1 MKDKRQGNDLKVA
14 WSIFMQDGEP
24 FRLDGKDVSLY
35 LKNMFGRKELNDFV
49 VTGNIIQWTF
59 YGKDQKNSGKYSLEL
74 VINEGEKGMITTDK
88 CDFVNLVSCSCKLQ
102 GGEDAPNVETESIEL
117 TSTLEYVSGGGDY
130 DDTALWKELENKVDK
145 EKGKGLSS
153 NDFTNA
159 LKEKLE
165 GLENYD
171 DAEISS
177 AVEKL
182 SRDFETLLGNNAS
195 AAIESFNEIIA
206 FLEGIED
213 SASLDAIV
221 ASIQQEIAKVSNGL
235 ADTDAKLTE
244 LSTKVENINPTQMVS
259 VTYAELVALRDNG
272 ELIAGMQYRITDYVT
287 TTAQEN
293 TKSAGH
299 QFDVIVTAD
308 NKNTLNEVA
317 RACLHE
323 EDTYFSE
330 ADANLA
336 AWQIWYSLDNDTERF
351 AWADAEN
358 GKGVIY
364 RMIDE
369 FENDIPYDFKN
380 IQFVRILRFD
390 NGFAEFSEGGIS
402 TWVYTF
408 CANSYHINNDEWSE
422 LKDGSLE
429 SPYGHMSDEN
439 TSTFHHNSMKPRIM
453 YYNGNDVYQECGKAY
468 LNDNVFLGY
477 WEEIGSAN
485 EEDMPYYYA
494 YCSYGNSFGEGCYSN
509 SFGEGCNSN
518 SFGNYCNSNSFG
530 NNCNSNSFGEGCYS
544 NSFGNNCYSN
554 SFGNYCYSNSFGN
567 YCNSNSFGNNC
578 YSNSFGNSSQSNEL
592 KAYYCYITFG
602 EGVQY
607 VTLLNET
614 EGYYENQVQ
623 NYRVANGTHGED
635 GNPLIVDVTRN
646 MGCETFIGMDSND
659 ELKVFC
665 LADLL
670 NL

>member
-35 LKNMFGRKELNDFV
+35 LKNMFGRKELSDFV
-49 VTGNIIQWTF
+49 TTGNIIQWTF

-117 TSTLEYVSGGGDY
+117 TSTLEYVAGGGEY
-130 DDTALWKELENKVDK
+130 DDTALWGALENKVDK
-145 EKGKGLSS
+145 VEGLGLSEENYTS
-153 NDFTNA
+153 ED
-159 LKEKLE
+159 KEKLA

-171 DAEISS
+171 DSGIKEELAKK
-177 AVEKL
+177 VE
-182 SRDFETLLGNNAS
+182 SEVVVDTESTEDFEFGYDDTK
-195 AAIESFNEIIA
+195 IR
-206 FLEGIED
+206 
-213 SASLDAIV
+213 
-221 ASIQQEIAKVSNGL
+221 QEIA
-235 ADTDAKLTE
+235 E
-244 LSTKVENINPTQMVS
+244 LSAKVENINPTQMVS

-323 EDTYFSE
+323 GDTYFSE
-330 ADANLA
+330 AGANLA
-336 AWQIWYSLDNDTERF
+336 AWQIWYSLDNNAERF
-351 AWADAEN
+351 AWADTEN

-369 FENDIPYDFKN
+369 WNNDVPYDFKN
-380 IQFVRILRFD
+380 IKFKRYILNAD
-390 NGFAEFSEGGIS
+390 NAFATDIAKGGELEIVKAKLQEMSHKIHTNVWYYGEYISDVYPEANPDARYVPFGDIDYNNEGPQVLCEIDDNNSE
-402 TWVYTF
+402 WFYTF
-408 CANSYHINNDEWSE
+408 HNENEDASL
-422 LKDGSLE
+422 LK
-429 SPYGHMSDEN
+429 PNVDEN
-439 TSTFHHNSMKPRIM
+439 VGVYENTIKDSCYVFFVEEGTGS
-453 YYNGNDVYQECGKAY
+453 YYPTKINAQSLNNIVFVGNDC
-468 LNDNVFLGY
+468 N
-477 WEEIGSAN
+477 
-485 EEDMPYYYA
+485 
-494 YCSYGNSFGEGCYSN
+494 SN
-509 SFGEGCNSN
+509 SFGNDCNSN

-530 NNCNSNSFGEGCYS
+530 SGCN
-544 NSFGNNCYSN
+544 
-554 SFGNYCYSNSFGN
+554 SNSFGN
-567 YCNSNSFGNNC
+567 YCN
-578 YSNSFGNSSQSNEL
+578 YNSFGNSSQSNKL
-592 KAYYCYITFG
+592 KAYYRYITFE

-614 EGYYENQVQ
+614 EGDYENQVQ